1 MTALANEYTGLH
13 HSELSELKEAPC
25 VCVLFK
31 QILNPGFSLNVP
43 FLLQDIQNTL
53 KNHFLCYQMEV
64 SYFSKIN
71 LYFYLKGVSPF

>member
-1 MTALANEYTGLH
+1 MTALANEYSGLH

-43 FLLQDIQNTL
+43 FLLQDIQNT
-53 KNHFLCYQMEV
+53 
-64 SYFSKIN
+64 
-71 LYFYLKGVSPF
+71 